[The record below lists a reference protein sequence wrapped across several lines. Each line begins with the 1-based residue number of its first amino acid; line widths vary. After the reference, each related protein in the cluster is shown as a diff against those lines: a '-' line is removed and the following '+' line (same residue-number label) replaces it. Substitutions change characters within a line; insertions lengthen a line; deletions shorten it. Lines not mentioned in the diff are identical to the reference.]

1 MNSQK
6 WNLKSLL
13 ETSGNYWNTCVLH
26 AAVKLQIFTII
37 GDNARGPEQI
47 AQDCNGDARAVTMFL
62 DALVAMELLS
72 KEEGKYRNTS
82 VSKQYLSKES
92 DDYRGYIIMH
102 QHYLMHSWVQLDKA
116 IISGGPVSPVV
127 GERTEVELES
137 FLMGMFNIAMDI
149 APLVV
154 KEIDL
159 SKRKHLL
166 DLGGGPGTYAIHF
179 CKKNPH
185 LKATV
190 CDLPTTRPFAQKT
203 IERFE
208 LADRINFQDV
218 DFLNQDIPGT
228 YDVAWLSHILHG
240 EGPQEAAMIIQKAV
254 SALEP
259 GGLIFIHE
267 FILNNTMDG
276 PMWPAVFSLNML
288 LGTSKGK
295 SYSEEQLSK
304 MLSACG
310 VKEIKRII
318 FPSPNDSSILMGV
331 V

>member
-26 AAVKLQIFTII
+26 ASVKLQIFTII
-37 GDNARGPEQI
+37 GDDVLGLEQI
-47 AQDCNGDARAVTMFL
+47 AQACNGDVRAVTMLL
-62 DALVAMELLS
+62 DALVSMELLS
-72 KEEGKYRNTS
+72 KEEGRYRNTS
-82 VSKQYLSKES
+82 ISEQYLSKES

-102 QHYLMHSWVQLDKA
+102 QHYLMHSWVQLDKS
-116 IISGGPVSPVV
+116 IIFGGPVSPVV

-137 FLMGMFNIAMDI
+137 FLMGMFNIAMDM

-179 CKKNPH
+179 CKNNPH

-203 IERFE
+203 IDRFE
-208 LADRINFQDV
+208 LADRINFKDV

-228 YDVAWLSHILHG
+228 YDAAWLSHILHG
-240 EGPQEAAMIIQKAV
+240 EGPDEATMIIQKAV

-288 LGTSKGK
+288 LGTSKGQ
-295 SYSEEQLSK
+295 SYSEEQLSN